1 MNLRVIV
8 QRYYRP
14 ATLQGSDDQDLI
26 GDLKRHANLQS
37 RLYGIVLGAVITI
50 FVLGVASPFIMQDS
64 QQAKLVSA
72 ALGASAIGTIEWMR
86 RIAREWGRTDL
97 LITLMR
103 SADPSQKQEI
113 LKRLMDEWI
122 APSKER

>member
-1 MNLRVIV
+1 M
-8 QRYYRP
+8 
-14 ATLQGSDDQDLI
+14 
-26 GDLKRHANLQS
+26 
-37 RLYGIVLGAVITI
+37 LGAVITI
-50 FVLGVASPFIMQDS
+50 FALGVASPFIMQNS
-64 QQAKLVSA
+64 QQAHLVSA